1 MALRPNP
8 RSGHASAAP
17 KMADRIPGRAMVRD
31 RERQLRLPGL
41 GHGELASVVNHGFDP
56 ARLTQAR
63 LLAGLTKADLAAE
76 MRLSAAAIG
85 QFEAGLA
92 TPRAE
97 HIPRLAAV
105 LNVPVGFFA
114 AGRPYARVDAGVA
127 HFRSL
132 RSTRVRERAKAITY
146 VEQVWELTN
155 ALERY
160 VELPELN
167 LPDIS
172 EENLADPTSA
182 ARLARAHW
190 NLSPGPIPHLV
201 RTLETHGI
209 VVTLLPLSK
218 DEAARIDAFSTSQLP
233 RPIVVLTPDRADN
246 VYRHRFTAAHELGH
260 LLLHRDIAS
269 GDHQREREA
278 NAFAAELLAPAD
290 EIKAEL
296 QPRLRIHELAEL
308 SRRWGISIKSLIKRS
323 RELGQTSDS
332 SARRAYQRLNE
343 IQAAGLAPDE
353 PIASYP
359 GETPC
364 LLSRAYDL
372 AEQNGLTIP
381 KLADELTWATTR
393 VRELLYG
400 DTDRPRLRLI

>member
-1 MALRPNP
+1 
-8 RSGHASAAP
+8 
-17 KMADRIPGRAMVRD
+17 VRD
-31 RERQLRLPGL
+31 QERQLGLPGVA
-41 GHGELASVVNHGFDP
+41 HGELASLVNHGFDP

-76 MRLSAAAIG
+76 MHLSAAAIG
-85 QFEAGLA
+85 QFEAGLS

-97 HIPRLAAV
+97 HLPRLAAT

-132 RSTRVRERAKAITY
+132 RSTRVRERAKAIAY

-160 VELPELN
+160 VELPELD
-167 LPDIS
+167 LPKVS
-172 EENLADPTSA
+172 EKTADPAAAASA
-182 ARLARAHW
+182 ARAHW
-190 NLSPGPIPHLV
+190 NLPPGPIPHLV
-201 RTLETHGI
+201 RTMETRGI
-209 VVTLLPLSK
+209 IVTLLPLSRG
-218 DEAARIDAFSTSQLP
+218 EAARIDAFSTSQLP
-233 RPIVVLTPDRADN
+233 RPVVVLTPDRADN

-260 LLLHRDIAS
+260 LLLHHEIAT
-269 GDHQREREA
+269 GDQQREREA
-278 NAFAAELLAPAD
+278 NAFAAEFLTPAN

-308 SRRWGISIKSLIKRS
+308 SRCWGISIKSLITRC
-323 RELGQTSDS
+323 RELGVTSES

-343 IQAAGLAPDE
+343 IQSAGLVPDE
-353 PIASYP
+353 PVAAYP
-359 GETPC
+359 GEMPC

-372 AEQNGLTIP
+372 AEQSGLTVP
-381 KLADELTWATTR
+381 RLGDELAWATAR
-393 VRELLYG
+393 VRELLG
-400 DTDRPRLRLI
+400 REGTRPTLRLV